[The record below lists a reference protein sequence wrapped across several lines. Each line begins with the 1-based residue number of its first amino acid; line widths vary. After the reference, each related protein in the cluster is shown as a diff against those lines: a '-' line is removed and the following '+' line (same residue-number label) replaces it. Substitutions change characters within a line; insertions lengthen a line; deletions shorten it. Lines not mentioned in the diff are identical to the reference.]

1 MEAKHESNSV
11 WLQSLQTIMLV
22 LKNEFFNHLEKFGM
36 RWENLVEF
44 LLLQTK
50 MNLQD
55 EIDKDTLSLVGLK
68 SGKD

>member
-1 MEAKHESNSV
+1 
-11 WLQSLQTIMLV
+11 
-22 LKNEFFNHLEKFGM
+22 M
-36 RWENLVEF
+36 RWENLVEL

>member
-1 MEAKHESNSV
+1 
-11 WLQSLQTIMLV
+11 MLV